1 MSKKVFISADH
12 GMAIIY
18 FLQSNLVPSL
28 LEAGVDVVVLTDDD
42 TKDKIAAKFSALGGE
57 PKGRLTFKGLRLKQ
71 ANKYANTV
79 QPRWQWLLSS
89 YLRRVGGSW
98 RINTEAMDSHI
109 QEVWA
114 ENGWKFRLGI

>member
-1 MSKKVFISADH
+1 MPKKAFISADH

-18 FLQSNLVPSL
+18 FLQSDLVPSL

-57 PKGRLTFKGLRLKQ
+57 PKGRLTFEGLRLKE

-79 QPRWQWLLSS
+79 QPRWQLSTNFLS
-89 YLRRVGGSW
+89 NTKIGSFS
-98 RINTEAMDSHI
+98 ISNFIFYNIFYYFFM
-109 QEVWA
+109 
-114 ENGWKFRLGI
+114 FFF